1 MNLIGFIRNMVEDR
15 VRQTTDRRRKK
26 LLIESAIGPTP
37 WYWRTF
43 SEPEGFRWRFLERKG
58 GSVTVL
64 EPHAG
69 GDPVLALGMYVYAF
83 PTNRGYFGLW
93 SRSGR
98 ERPFIDLL
106 IFDVSSL
113 RPLKNFDSLSA
124 SRPWEKT
131 HVVHTSEVAE
141 VLRVPDGLEAGHHTG
156 PASKHSDL
164 VNEVLLLGDGPA
176 RTRSDLNAPFA
187 SIVVW
192 QPATGAIEV
201 LPQEWFTAAKMDVG
215 YQWITRVAR
224 DPESGHIVGGGIR
237 ISDFELDD
245 TGRRLLRPL

>member
-1 MNLIGFIRNMVEDR
+1 MVPTTSALIPALIAHTPKASAGSRFAGLPPTSLIGTPGASLEGVGSSAGSSKPVPEIARFPPLPRWNRARPPRTSSFGSSYLPSTPVAFDGLGLIFANLSENERTCRCRGSQAPRLMNLIGFIRNMVEDR

-26 LLIESAIGPTP
+26 LPIESAIGPTP

-98 ERPFIDLL
+98 ERPFI
-106 IFDVSSL
+106 
-113 RPLKNFDSLSA
+113 
-124 SRPWEKT
+124 
-131 HVVHTSEVAE
+131 
-141 VLRVPDGLEAGHHTG
+141 
-156 PASKHSDL
+156 
-164 VNEVLLLGDGPA
+164 
-176 RTRSDLNAPFA
+176 
-187 SIVVW
+187 
-192 QPATGAIEV
+192 
-201 LPQEWFTAAKMDVG
+201 
-215 YQWITRVAR
+215 
-224 DPESGHIVGGGIR
+224 
-237 ISDFELDD
+237 
-245 TGRRLLRPL
+245 